1 MDTDMPFG
9 NYKEIS
15 LNAVE
20 IRSAAFL
27 REVVSKCKWNVEN
40 HESRIRFSKE
50 INNQVY
56 TIDPLLN
63 LEVNLDVNPRD
74 ISKKSDLEFDD
85 TKPQYNNLSI
95 QRIQF
100 EVDNQTFELLGGE
113 SPILDTL
120 ASLILS
126 LDNHCS
132 RAEILEQIKSIKSIS
147 HLRRKIAV
155 IGVGGIGTTLLELV
169 IPALNRINLDAE
181 ITLMDGDVVEA
192 SNLGHQRFTQEQ
204 IGMYK
209 VSALSSR
216 HTERGEH
223 VKLIPITENLR
234 TAEQLLGYDLVVVC
248 VDRPE
253 PRRLVHALDV
263 PWIDLRCSGDGWM
276 ILSSDSDSNLVA
288 QMTPDHEPMSCQV
301 EGALDAGNLE
311 FGFSIAGTFGAQW
324 ILQQLRGRRAPLQS
338 IGSLTYGSFEFP
350 KVSSPSME
358 VKA

>member
-27 REVVSKCKWNVEN
+27 LEVVSQCNWNVEN

-63 LEVNLDVNPRD
+63 LEVNPRD
-74 ISKKSDLEFDD
+74 IPKKSDLEFDD
-85 TKPQYNNLSI
+85 TKPEYNNLSR

-100 EVDNQTFELLGGE
+100 EVDNQTFELGGTG
-113 SPILDTL
+113 PILDNL
-120 ASLILS
+120 ASLIL
-126 LDNHCS
+126 
-132 RAEILEQIKSIKSIS
+132 
-147 HLRRKIAV
+147 HLQDQDLREKYIQTTEEKKVNPVSTLCRKIAV

-216 HTERGEH
+216 HTERGGH

-234 TAEQLLGYDLVVVC
+234 TAEQLHGYGLVVVC

-276 ILSSDSDSNLVA
+276 ILSSDSDAALVE
-288 QMTPDHEPMSCQV
+288 QMTPDHQPMSCQV

-311 FGFSIAGTFGAQW
+311 FGFSVAGTFGAQW
-324 ILQQLRGRRAPLQS
+324 LVQNLRGRSGPVQS
-338 IGSLTYGSFEFP
+338 MGSLTYGGFEFP
-350 KVSSPSME
+350 KQHKKTAE

>member
-1 MDTDMPFG
+1 MPFG

-15 LNAVE
+15 LNTVE

-27 REVVSKCKWNVEN
+27 LEVVSQCNWNVEN

-63 LEVNLDVNPRD
+63 LEVNPRD
-74 ISKKSDLEFDD
+74 IPKKSDLEFDD
-85 TKPQYNNLSI
+85 TKPQYNNLSRK
-95 QRIQF
+95 RIQF
-100 EVDNQTFELLGGE
+100 EVDNQTFELSGTG
-113 SPILDTL
+113 PILDNL
-120 ASLILS
+120 VSLILG
-126 LDNHCS
+126 LDSQRS

-216 HTERGEH
+216 HTERGGH

-276 ILSSDSDSNLVA
+276 ILSSDSDAALVE
-288 QMTPDHEPMSCQV
+288 QMTPDHQPMSCQV

-311 FGFSIAGTFGAQW
+311 FGFSVAGTFGAQW
-324 ILQQLRGRRAPLQS
+324 LVQNLRGRSGPVQS
-338 IGSLTYGSFEFP
+338 MGSLTYGGFEFP
-350 KVSSPSME
+350 KQQKKTAE

>member
-27 REVVSKCKWNVEN
+27 LKVVSQCNWNVEN

-63 LEVNLDVNPRD
+63 LEVNPRD
-74 ISKKSDLEFDD
+74 IPKKSDLEFDD
-85 TKPQYNNLSI
+85 TKPQYNNLSRK
-95 QRIQF
+95 RIQF
-100 EVDNQTFELLGGE
+100 EVDNQTFELSGTG
-113 SPILDTL
+113 PILDNL
-120 ASLILS
+120 VSLILG
-126 LDNHCS
+126 LDSQRS
-132 RAEILEQIKSIKSIS
+132 RAEILEQIKSIKSNS

-216 HTERGEH
+216 HTERGGH

-288 QMTPDHEPMSCQV
+288 QMTPDHQPMSCQV

-311 FGFSIAGTFGAQW
+311 FGFSVAGTFGAQW
-324 ILQQLRGRRAPLQS
+324 LVQNLRGRSGPVQS
-338 IGSLTYGSFEFP
+338 MGSLTYGGFEFP
-350 KVSSPSME
+350 KQQKKTAE